1 MNMYKDVFVQVCL
14 NYSRFRLTHNKN
26 PQQFAED

>member
-14 NYSRFRLTHNKN
+14 NYPRVRLTHNKN